1 MRENTINQ
9 LRDAMQIK
17 CKRFNKSLNVQSLSK
32 QQNNDVRNIIHHNVA
47 LFRLKFDRKKELQI
61 VIKFD

>member
-1 MRENTINQ
+1 MRKNIINQ

-17 CKRFNKSLNVQSLSK
+17 CKRLNKSLNVQSLSK
-32 QQNNDVRNIIHHNVA
+32 RQNNDVRNIIHHNIA